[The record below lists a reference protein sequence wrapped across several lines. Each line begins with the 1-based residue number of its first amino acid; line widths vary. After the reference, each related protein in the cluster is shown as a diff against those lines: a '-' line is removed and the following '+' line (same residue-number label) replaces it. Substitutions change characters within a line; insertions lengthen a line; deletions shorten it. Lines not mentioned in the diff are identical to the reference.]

1 MVRSILFYKLEF
13 FFLLRS
19 CYPKNNICNI
29 PKGIAL
35 RLRRICDDDDT
46 FDKRS
51 LEYQNYLI
59 ARDHK
64 PSTVK
69 KHFSE
74 VKNITRTE
82 ARKKQ
87 TKKDKVSDIRFIT
100 TYNPALPNINK
111 IIHDNLSILYTD
123 EDMKKLLPPNS
134 LKTLYRRGKNLKEI
148 LSPSLFPSKPS
159 KKESSITSCDKCD
172 ICKNYL
178 IPDNKFRCKITGRVY
193 YVRGALSCKSNNV
206 VYVISCA
213 NCGDQYVGSA
223 IDFKTR
229 FRIHKSDIKTKQD
242 RCGTARHFNNKC
254 SDNNNPHKFLQV
266 QLIESVISDDDL
278 EGKLWER
285 EKYWQCQL
293 FTNTHGM
300 NSVSD
305 LYSSKRKGCRKK

>member
-1 MVRSILFYKLEF
+1 M
-13 FFLLRS
+13 
-19 CYPKNNICNI
+19 
-29 PKGIAL
+29 
-35 RLRRICDDDDT
+35 
-46 FDKRS
+46 
-51 LEYQNYLI
+51 
-59 ARDHK
+59 
-64 PSTVK
+64 
-69 KHFSE
+69 
-74 VKNITRTE
+74 
-82 ARKKQ
+82 
-87 TKKDKVSDIRFIT
+87 
-100 TYNPALPNINK
+100 
-111 IIHDNLSILYTD
+111 
-123 EDMKKLLPPNS
+123 
-134 LKTLYRRGKNLKEI
+134 
-148 LSPSLFPSKPS
+148 
-159 KKESSITSCDKCD
+159 
-172 ICKNYL
+172 
-178 IPDNKFRCKITGRVY
+178 
-193 YVRGALSCKSNNV
+193 SCKSNNV

-229 FRIHKSDIKTKQD
+229 FRIHKSDIKTKKD